1 MEYFRELYQGT
12 RSLFVGMYITMRQC
26 FKPVVTIQYPRQQM
40 TMPPRFRGHIDL
52 TKDEQTGEPKCIVCM
67 ACQKACPSACID
79 LDGAKVEGRKGK
91 MLTRYNLDFT
101 RCSLCGLCVESCKFD
116 AIHFS
121 RTYNVVSARKEDFH
135 YDLLQ
140 RLKEGKR

>member
-1 MEYFRELYQGT
+1 MGYFRLLFQGT

-67 ACQKACPSACID
+67 ACQKACPSGCID
-79 LDGAKVEGRKGK
+79 LDGTKVEGRKGK
-91 MLTRYNLDFT
+91 MPTRYTLDFT
-101 RCSLCGLCVESCKFD
+101 KCSLCGLCVESCKFD

-121 RTYNVVSARKEDFH
+121 HTYNVVSVRKEDFV